1 MLAYNR
7 SKSIP
12 LLITFLAMCFSKALY
27 AQESIQFTLDQ
38 ANAGDKSCCFCFFP
52 ERSGAW

>member
-38 ANAGDKSCCFCFFP
+38 VNACDKSCCFYFFP
-52 ERSGAW
+52 ERSGA